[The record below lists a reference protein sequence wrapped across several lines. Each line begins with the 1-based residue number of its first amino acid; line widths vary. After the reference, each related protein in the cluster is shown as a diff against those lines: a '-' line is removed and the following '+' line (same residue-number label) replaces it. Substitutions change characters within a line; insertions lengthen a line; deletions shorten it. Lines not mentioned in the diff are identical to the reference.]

1 MHMEKEIAK
10 VAVVACAVI
19 KKDGKYLLVQEKQPI
34 AYGLWGFPG
43 GRVEIGDTIE
53 QTAIKE
59 AKEESGYD
67 IELICKIDILQELA
81 TDAPKHFFEA
91 RIVGGELQYPDDEIL
106 DAQWFAFDEIKQMK
120 EKLRGNWV
128 IDAITL
134 LKNKN
139 L

>member
-1 MHMEKEIAK
+1 M
-10 VAVVACAVI
+10 AVVACAVI
-19 KKDGKYLLVQEKQPI
+19 KKDSRYLLVQEKQPI

-43 GRVEIGDTIE
+43 GRVDIGDTIE

-67 IELICKIDILQELA
+67 IELIRKIDILQELA
-81 TDAPKHFFEA
+81 TEAPKHFFEA

-106 DAQWFAFDEIKQMK
+106 DAKWFTFDEIKQMK

-134 LKNKN
+134 LENR
-139 L
+139 

>member
-1 MHMEKEIAK
+1 MEKEIVK

-19 KKDGKYLLVQEKQPI
+19 KKGGKYLLVQEKQQI

-43 GRVEIGDTIE
+43 GRVDVGDTIE
-53 QTAIKE
+53 QTAVKE

-67 IELICKIDILQELA
+67 IELIRKIDIFQKLA
-81 TDAPKHFFEA
+81 TEPPKHIFEA

-106 DAQWFAFDEIKQMK
+106 DAKWFIFDEIKEMK
-120 EKLRGNWV
+120 GKLRGDWV
-128 IDAITL
+128 IAAITL
-134 LKNKN
+134 LEDRN